1 VNRTLALNVVGLTP
15 ALLAHAPSLSRLAST
30 GCMRPL
36 TTVTPAV
43 TTTVQ
48 STFLTGTLPR
58 EHGVVSNGWY
68 FRELSEVWLWRQSN
82 RLVEGEKVWET
93 AQRRD
98 SAFTCA
104 NLFWWYNMY
113 SSVDIAVT
121 PRPMYPAD
129 GRKLPDIH
137 TNPPQLREELQQR
150 LGQFP
155 LFRFWGPGAD
165 IVSSQWIGRCALD
178 VFERS
183 RPTLTLV
190 YLPHLDYNLQ
200 RLGPDHPHIA
210 KDVAAVDQICGEL
223 IESAKR
229 AGARTIV
236 LSEYG
241 ITPVSN
247 PIHINRALRQAG
259 YIQVRE
265 ELGREL
271 LDAGASRAFAM
282 ADHQIAHIYVSDPAL
297 ILQVKAL
304 VEALP
309 GVERVLDDAGKR
321 ECGLDHPRSGELVA
335 ISRADSWFTY
345 YYFLDE
351 ARAPDFARTVDI
363 HRKPGYDPVEL
374 FIDPQLRAPKARIA
388 WRLAQKIL
396 GFRYMMDVISLDAGL
411 VKGSH
416 GRPTD
421 QAEHGP
427 LFISSES
434 ELVSA
439 GPVSATAVKGLILD
453 HVFASSTQS
462 ARRAA

>member
-15 ALLAHAPSLSRLAST
+15 ALLAHAPNLSRLAST

-297 ILQVKAL
+297 VSQVKAL

-321 ECGLDHPRSGELVA
+321 EYGLDHPRSGELVA

-453 HVFASSTQS
+453 HVFVSSTQS